1 MTDKYSAQRLRGL
14 TDAQLE
20 ELVQGLSP
28 ETEPEYWLAVMEE
41 YSRRESA
48 PTPDTETAY
57 RDFLT
62 EYAGQQPLFCDD
74 GDWDEPH
81 PLERRRLSKTMRILL
96 IAAIL
101 SALFAATAF
110 AASWF
115 GLRERSLSTGIQVDR
130 FSITEEGE
138 WEEQETEAVLFIPA
152 GYKDSDEYKAS
163 EEWFLFD
170 LAYRAEMADRCV
182 AAGLG
187 SLDWTD
193 DEGASELLGNSMR
206 IYTAGDVPMAEKLLE
221 ICEKYSLKLHIY
233 RLFAADM
240 EDFCRLSG
248 TEPFGADM
256 GTAYVFEDGSYLF
269 QGSFLYQGEYLDY
282 SLERH
287 IEGTLPPFTRRLG
300 EPENYEEWEYTT
312 SRGCT
317 VCIDWSKEADWLY
330 YTYEQGEAVLNYG
343 HTVFVSYAKDGAFLT
358 QWGYVPGGKEA
369 AQDFAEL
376 FDLEAACT
384 GRP

>member
-1 MTDKYSAQRLRGL
+1 MTDKYSVEKLRSL
-14 TDAQLE
+14 SDAELE
-20 ELVQGLSP
+20 ELIRGLSP
-28 ETEPEYWLAVMEE
+28 ETEPEFWLAVMEE
-41 YSRRESA
+41 YSTRESTTA
-48 PTPDTETAY
+48 QDAETAY
-57 RDFLT
+57 KDFLT

-74 GDWDEPH
+74 GDWDEPR
-81 PLERRRLSKTMRILL
+81 PVERRRLSKTLRIVL

-101 SALFAATAF
+101 SALFAATAY
-110 AASWF
+110 AAGWF
-115 GLRERSLSTGIQVDR
+115 GLRERSLSTGIQVDS
-130 FSITEEGE
+130 FSKTEDGE
-138 WEEQETEAVLFIPA
+138 WKEQEKEAVLFIPA

-170 LAYRAEMADRCV
+170 LTYREDMIDRCV

-187 SLDWTD
+187 AWDWLD
-193 DEGASELLGNSMR
+193 DEGATELLGDSVR
-206 IYTAGDVPMAEKLLE
+206 IYSAGDVPMAEKLLE
-221 ICEKYSLKLHIY
+221 ICEKYSLKLHSS
-233 RLFAADM
+233 RVFPTDM
-240 EDFCRLSG
+240 QEFYRLSG

-256 GTAYVFEDGSYLF
+256 GTAYVFEDGSYLLE
-269 QGSFLYQGEYLDY
+269 GSFLYQGEYLDY

-300 EPENYEEWEYTT
+300 DPESYEEWGYTT

-330 YTYEQGEAVLNYG
+330 YTYEQREPVLNYG

-358 QWGYVPGGKEA
+358 LWGYVPGGKEA

-376 FDLEAACT
+376 FDLEAACS

>member
-20 ELVQGLSP
+20 ELIQGLSP

-110 AASWF
+110 AAGWF

-170 LAYRAEMADRCV
+170 LAYRAEMADRC
-182 AAGLG
+182 GLPPAWG
-187 SLDWTD
+187 PWT
-193 DEGASELLGNSMR
+193 GRTMR
-206 IYTAGDVPMAEKLLE
+206 
-221 ICEKYSLKLHIY
+221 
-233 RLFAADM
+233 
-240 EDFCRLSG
+240 
-248 TEPFGADM
+248 EPQSCW
-256 GTAYVFEDGSYLF
+256 GTA
-269 QGSFLYQGEYLDY
+269 
-282 SLERH
+282 
-287 IEGTLPPFTRRLG
+287 
-300 EPENYEEWEYTT
+300 
-312 SRGCT
+312 
-317 VCIDWSKEADWLY
+317 
-330 YTYEQGEAVLNYG
+330 
-343 HTVFVSYAKDGAFLT
+343 
-358 QWGYVPGGKEA
+358 
-369 AQDFAEL
+369 
-376 FDLEAACT
+376 
-384 GRP
+384 

>member
-1 MTDKYSAQRLRGL
+1 MTDKYSGERLHSM
-14 TDAQLE
+14 TDTELE
-20 ELVQGLSP
+20 ELVRGLSP
-28 ETEPEYWLAVMEE
+28 ETEPEFWLAVMEE

-48 PTPDTETAY
+48 PVPDAQTAY
-57 RDFLT
+57 KNFRA
-62 EYAGQQPLFCDD
+62 EYAGRQPMFCDD
-74 GDWDEPH
+74 GDWDEPR
-81 PLERRRLSKTMRILL
+81 PVERRRLSKTVRIVL

-101 SALFAATAF
+101 SALFAATAY
-110 AASWF
+110 AAGWF

-130 FSITEEGE
+130 YSITEEGE

-170 LAYRAEMADRCV
+170 LAYREEMIDRCV
-182 AAGLG
+182 AAGQG
-187 SLDWTD
+187 AWDWLD
-193 DEGASELLGNSMR
+193 DEGTAELLGDSMG

-221 ICEKYSLKLHIY
+221 ICEKYSLKLHSSRVY
-233 RLFAADM
+233 AEDM
-240 EDFCRLSG
+240 QDFYKLSG

-256 GTAYVFEDGSYLF
+256 GAAYVFEDGSYLL
-269 QGSFLYQGEYLDY
+269 QSGVYLNGEYLDY

-300 EPENYEEWEYTT
+300 DPESYEEWGYTT

-317 VCIDWSKEADWLY
+317 VCIDWSKEADRLY
-330 YTYEQGEAVLNYG
+330 YTYEQGEPVLNYG

-358 QWGYVPGGKEA
+358 LWSYLPGGKEA

-376 FDLEAACT
+376 FDLEAACS